1 MSFGGVELALDAITS
16 PPTAAPY
23 VTHGD
28 GFDGVVLYARWLA
41 FLGDKAYKCCS
52 RPTAGST

>member
-1 MSFGGVELALDAITS
+1 MSFGGVELALDAIHV
-16 PPTAAPY
+16 TADGRPY

-41 FLGDKAYKCCS
+41 FLGDKAYECCS